1 MGDAG
6 PASHLV
12 GGGTAG
18 DPPHQVCPGGGEG
31 EVSTLD
37 GILQSRGSP
46 GWESEGRR
54 GQDTVAHATAHQHPA
69 QAAQGTTQIGEWKGL
84 RIDHYRVI

>member
-18 DPPHQVCPGGGEG
+18 DPPHQVWPGGEG
-31 EVSTLD
+31 EVRTLD

-46 GWESEGRR
+46 GWESEGGR